1 MDNIDKI
8 NCIVN
13 GESYSFSKNTTLLG
27 ISKQVDTGLLNHP
40 LVAYVDNVITELDYK
55 VKNDC
60 HITFI
65 DCNDRVGNRIY
76 QKGLIFL
83 LLAAINELY
92 GKDYRIKVC
101 HSIDKAISIK
111 TYFSLTEEILSNI
124 KLKMQEMVAL
134 NLPISKCLSLK
145 KDAVKYFDNMLDN
158 KKADTYLYQTSLYVT
173 LYRLGNIYNYFY
185 SCLPI
190 STSCLNSF
198 DLKYIDNR
206 DFVLQF
212 PTPSS
217 NGLIPSYN
225 NHPKIIDAFDKN
237 YKYSKQL
244 DIFTSSDI
252 NKKVASGKISD
263 IIKLDETL
271 ANNNLFEIAKDI
283 YERKDKIKI
292 VLMAGP
298 SSSGKTT
305 TSKKLSLYLNS
316 FGLNPKPI
324 SIDDYFLPR
333 EQTPKL
339 PNGEYDFESLNA
351 LNIPLFNEHLEKLLN
366 HEEVYLPKF
375 DFITGVPTIS
385 DKPFNLEENDIII
398 IEGLHG
404 LNEELT
410 GNIKKENKYKIYI
423 SPLTDLNIDNH
434 NIVSTSDVR
443 LLRRIV
449 RDNRTRGYKAEE
461 TIRKWNLVR
470 EGEENYIFPY
480 QDEADKIYN
489 TALTYEIGV
498 LKLYAEP
505 LLYEVDSSSIYYEEA
520 RRLLDFLD
528 MFLAIPTEVIPSDS
542 ILREFIG
549 NSYFE

>member
-1 MDNIDKI
+1 M
-8 NCIVN
+8 C
-13 GESYSFSKNTTLLG
+13 
-27 ISKQVDTGLLNHP
+27 
-40 LVAYVDNVITELDYK
+40 
-55 VKNDC
+55 
-60 HITFI
+60 
-65 DCNDRVGNRIY
+65 
-76 QKGLIFL
+76 FL
-83 LLAAINELY
+83 
-92 GKDYRIKVC
+92 
-101 HSIDKAISIK
+101 
-111 TYFSLTEEILSNI
+111 
-124 KLKMQEMVAL
+124 
-134 NLPISKCLSLK
+134 
-145 KDAVKYFDNMLDN
+145 
-158 KKADTYLYQTSLYVT
+158 
-173 LYRLGNIYNYFY
+173 
-185 SCLPI
+185 
-190 STSCLNSF
+190 
-198 DLKYIDNR
+198 
-206 DFVLQF
+206 
-212 PTPSS
+212 
-217 NGLIPSYN
+217 
-225 NHPKIIDAFDKN
+225 
-237 YKYSKQL
+237 
-244 DIFTSSDI
+244 
-252 NKKVASGKISD
+252 
-263 IIKLDETL
+263 
-271 ANNNLFEIAKDI
+271 NNLFEIAKDI

-410 GNIKKENKYKIYI
+410 GNIKKENNMN
-423 SPLTDLNIDNH
+423 DLKNKLKTYIDNH